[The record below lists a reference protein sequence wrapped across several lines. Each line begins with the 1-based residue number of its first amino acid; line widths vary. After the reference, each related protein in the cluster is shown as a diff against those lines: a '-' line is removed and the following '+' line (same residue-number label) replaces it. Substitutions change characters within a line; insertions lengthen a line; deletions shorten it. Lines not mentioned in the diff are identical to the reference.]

1 MGFVK
6 WQLHPV
12 EYRRINLASI
22 VLHTVLV
29 INTSAWTIYQN
40 TANARN
46 ILDDIINIL
55 KTIPN
60 DRDVKEI
67 SHPYL

>member
-6 WQLHPV
+6 WQLNPV

-22 VLHTVLV
+22 VLDTVIV

-55 KTIPN
+55 KTISN

-67 SHPYL
+67 SHPCL